1 MPNSRTIIPNP
12 SPRLGFGLL
21 LALLAVVAAGKV
33 ILADTLD
40 PDCFWHL
47 RVADEIARQSWPHP
61 LIDDLSFA
69 SIRQPW
75 TPYSWLAELGMKC
88 LWDAGGFR
96 AAVAVQAAMES
107 AFILLLGLAALE
119 LSRRVHGQAR
129 YLASALAAAVG
140 GILSLA
146 YLSFRPVTAA
156 LTLLALV
163 GWLLLRDRRMSQQ
176 SKAVWLVPPITAV
189 LTNVHF
195 FALFVPLWT
204 AALLVGDLFPP
215 LPVLR
220 GRAGVGVGD
229 TLDPCDAINPVPY
242 TQNPHLVPPPA
253 YRGRRENKSSAS
265 RPRRLLRGAVLLLL
279 SLAGCCLT
287 PLLPGTLRSVLEY
300 STQDV
305 MVRSG
310 MIAEFRPFYSGIMG
324 NVSAA
329 FVAALL
335 IGVVWHRIRPPRIP
349 LGEVLWLAGSTALLL
364 LMGRLSPVFAIIA
377 APMFA
382 AVVPH
387 LSDRILGRPPIVAAL
402 AVVLALSAW
411 PVARAFPRPGESLS
425 FWLNRH
431 GPDAPN
437 YPCRAADFVD
447 RNVPAQTHH
456 LICELT
462 WGGFLEWRLGDRF
475 QTLMDGR
482 TQLFAPEFWSVAA
495 LGSPDQRKKFLA
507 ATRADAAVVRTGP
520 GASRA
525 GRGAFGQILTEL
537 NWKIVYRD
545 DFAEVLV
552 PPATEFEI
560 RNSSQSISSSR

>member
-1 MPNSRTIIPNP
+1 MPNDLSPNCRHKKSMPDPRAIPSP

-21 LALLAVVAAGKV
+21 LALLALVAAGKV

-75 TPYSWLAELGMKC
+75 TPYSWLAELGMKW

-96 AAVAVQAAMES
+96 AAVAAQAALES

-119 LSRRVHGQAR
+119 FSRRVHGQAR
-129 YLASALAAAVG
+129 YLASALAAAMG

-156 LTLLALV
+156 LTLLALI

-189 LTNVHF
+189 LTNLHF
-195 FALFVPLWT
+195 FAFFVPLWT
-204 AALLVGDLFPP
+204 AALLIGDLFPP
-215 LPVLR
+215 PLVLR

-229 TLDPCDAINPVPY
+229 SAEPCGASEIAPSS
-242 TQNPHLVPPPA
+242 PPP
-253 YRGRRENKSSAS
+253 
-265 RPRRLLRGAVLLLL
+265 RLLRGAILLLL
-279 SLAGCCLT
+279 SLAACCMT
-287 PLLPGTLRSVLEY
+287 PLLPGALRSILDY

-310 MIAEFRPFYSGIMG
+310 TIAEFRPFYSGIMG

-329 FVAALL
+329 FVAALWTCIL
-335 IGVVWHRIRPPRIP
+335 WHRIRPPHIP
-349 LGEVLWLAGSTALLL
+349 LGEVLWLAGSTLSLF
-364 LMGRLSPVFAIIA
+364 LMGRLSPLFAIIA
-377 APMFA
+377 APAFA
-382 AVVPH
+382 AAIPR
-387 LSDRILGRPPIVAAL
+387 LSDRILARPPIVAAL
-402 AVVLALSAW
+402 AAVLALSAW
-411 PVARAFPRPGESLS
+411 PVARAFPRHGESLS
-425 FWLNRH
+425 LWLNRH

-437 YPCRAADFVD
+437 YPCQAADFVD

-482 TQLFAPEFWSVAA
+482 TQLFAPEFWSVVA

-507 ATRADAAVVRTGP
+507 ATHADAAVVRAGH
-520 GASRA
+520 GAY
-525 GRGAFGQILTEL
+525 GKILNEL
-537 NWKIVYRD
+537 NWKTVYRD

-552 PPATEFEI
+552 PPAQFEI
-560 RNSSQSISSSR
+560 RDPNQAVSNSQ

>member
-1 MPNSRTIIPNP
+1 MSNPSNP

-75 TPYSWLAELGMKC
+75 TPYSWLAELGMKW
-88 LWDAGGFR
+88 LWDARGFR
-96 AAVAVQAAMES
+96 AAVAVQAGMES
-107 AFILLLGLAALE
+107 AFIFLLGLAALE

-129 YLASALAAAVG
+129 YFASAVAAAMG

-189 LTNVHF
+189 LTNIHF

-204 AALLVGDLFPP
+204 AALFIGDAKD
-215 LPVLR
+215 R
-220 GRAGVGVGD
+220 RMA
-229 TLDPCDAINPVPY
+229 DP
-242 TQNPHLVPPPA
+242 
-253 YRGRRENKSSAS
+253 SSRS
-265 RPRRLLRGAVLLLL
+265 PRLLRGAVLLLL
-279 SLAGCCLT
+279 SLAACCLT
-287 PLLPGTLRSVLEY
+287 PLLPGVLRSVLDY

-310 MIAEFRPFYSGIMG
+310 TIAEFRPFYSGIMG

-335 IGVVWHRIRPPRIP
+335 TCVVWHRIRQPRIP
-349 LGEVLWLAGSTALLL
+349 LGEVLWLGGSTVLLF
-364 LMGRLSPVFAIIA
+364 LMGRFSPVFAIIA
-377 APMFA
+377 APAFA
-382 AVVPH
+382 AAIPR
-387 LSDRILGRPPIVAAL
+387 LSDRILTRPPIVAAL
-402 AVVLALSAW
+402 ALVLALSAW
-411 PVARAFPRPGESLS
+411 PVARGFPRPGQSLS
-425 FWLNRH
+425 LWLNRH

-437 YPCRAADFVD
+437 YPCLAADFVD

-482 TQLFAPEFWSVAA
+482 TQLFAREFWSVAA
-495 LGSPDQRKKFLA
+495 LGSPDQRKNFLA
-507 ATRADAAVVRTGP
+507 ATHADAAVV
-520 GASRA
+520 RA
-525 GRGAFGQILTEL
+525 GRGAFGQTLTQL
-537 NWKIVYRD
+537 NWKTVYRD

-560 RNSSQSISSSR
+560 RNSNQAVSNSQ

>member
-1 MPNSRTIIPNP
+1 MTFPSIADIRQEMTNSSTPAPNRS
-12 SPRLGFGLL
+12 SRLGFGLL

-33 ILADTLD
+33 ILADSLD

-75 TPYSWLAELGMKC
+75 TPYSWLAELGMKW

-96 AAVAVQAAMES
+96 AAVAVQAGMES

-119 LSRRVHGQAR
+119 LTRRVHGQAR
-129 YLASALAAAVG
+129 YLASALAAAMG

-156 LTLLALV
+156 LTLLALI
-163 GWLLLRDRRMSQQ
+163 GWLLLRDRRLSQR

-189 LTNVHF
+189 LINIHF

-204 AALLVGDLFPP
+204 AALLIGDAVDRRATSAPRLF
-215 LPVLR
+215 
-220 GRAGVGVGD
+220 
-229 TLDPCDAINPVPY
+229 
-242 TQNPHLVPPPA
+242 
-253 YRGRRENKSSAS
+253 
-265 RPRRLLRGAVLLLL
+265 RGAVLLLL
-279 SLAGCCLT
+279 SLIACCLT
-287 PLLPGTLRSVLEY
+287 PLLPGALRSVLDY
-300 STQDV
+300 SMRDV

-310 MIAEFRPFYSGIMG
+310 TIAEFRPFYSGIMG

-329 FVAALL
+329 FVAALW
-335 IGVVWHRIRPPRIP
+335 IGVVRHRIRQPRIP
-349 LGEVLWLAGSTALLL
+349 LGEVLWLAGSTALLF
-364 LMGRLSPVFAIIA
+364 LMGRLSPVFALIA
-377 APMFA
+377 APAFA
-382 AVVPH
+382 ATLPR
-387 LSDRILGRPPIVAAL
+387 LSDRILARPPIVAAL

-411 PVARAFPRPGESLS
+411 PVARAFPRPGQSLS
-425 FWLNRH
+425 LWLNRH

-437 YPCRAADFVD
+437 YPCLAADFVD
-447 RNVPAQTHH
+447 RNIPAQTHH

-482 TQLFAPEFWSVAA
+482 TQLFAPEFWNVVA
-495 LGSPDQRKKFLA
+495 LGSPDQRKQFLA
-507 ATRADAAVVRTGP
+507 ATHADAAVVR
-520 GASRA
+520 A
-525 GRGAFGQILTEL
+525 GRSAFGQILTEL

-552 PPATEFEI
+552 PPAREFEI
-560 RNSSQSISSSR
+560 PSPGQSISNSQ

>member
-1 MPNSRTIIPNP
+1 MPDPRTIIPNP

-75 TPYSWLAELGMKC
+75 TPYSWLAELGMKW

-96 AAVAVQAAMES
+96 AAVAVQAGMES
-107 AFILLLGLAALE
+107 AFILLLGLGALE

-129 YLASALAAAVG
+129 YLASALAAAMG

-189 LTNVHF
+189 LTNLHF

-204 AALLVGDLFPP
+204 AALLIGDLLPPP
-215 LPVLR
+215 LVLR

-229 TLDPCDAINPVPY
+229 TLDPYDANNPVPY

-253 YRGRRENKSSAS
+253 YRGRRENFLPKSLAAPS
-265 RPRRLLRGAVLLLL
+265 PRLLRGAVLLLL
-279 SLAGCCLT
+279 SLAACCLN
-287 PLLPGTLRSVLEY
+287 PLLRGTLRSVLDY

-310 MIAEFRPFYSGIMG
+310 TIAEFRPFYSGIMG

-329 FVAALL
+329 FVAALWMF
-335 IGVVWHRIRPPRIP
+335 VVWRRIRQPRIP
-349 LGEVLWLAGSTALLL
+349 LGEVLWLAGSTALLF

-377 APMFA
+377 AAAFA
-382 AVVPH
+382 AAIPR
-387 LSDRILGRPPIVAAL
+387 LSDKILARPPIVAAL

-411 PVARAFPRPGESLS
+411 PVARAFPRPGQSLS
-425 FWLNRH
+425 LWLNRH

-437 YPCRAADFVD
+437 YPCLAADFVD
-447 RNVPAQTHH
+447 RNIPSQTHH
-456 LICELT
+456 LICEWP

-495 LGSPDQRKKFLA
+495 LGSPDQRKELLA
-507 ATRADAAVVRTGP
+507 ATRADAAVVR
-520 GASRA
+520 A
-525 GRGAFGQILTEL
+525 GHGAFGQILTEL
-537 NWKIVYRD
+537 NWKTVYRD

-560 RNSSQSISSSR
+560 RNSSQSISNSQ